1 MDTDGQAWKM
11 SWDLLGV
18 VAWVSFIGHLLL
30 KLKLEEDHNIIVVM
44 TSVTVV
50 IAIIGVVYGV
60 RKRKIPVISIAALLF
75 NGLMLLIF
83 TNLGWLASH

>member
-1 MDTDGQAWKM
+1 M
-11 SWDLLGV
+11 SWDLPGV

-30 KLKLEEDHNIIVVM
+30 KLKLDEDQNIIVAM

-50 IAIIGVVYGV
+50 IAIIGVMQGV

-75 NGLMLLIF
+75 NGLMLLIV
-83 TNLGWLASH
+83 THLEWLASH